1 MHPEPPHVDCARLQA
16 RRQAWERIH
25 GERARFANTHLR
37 DLFASDAARA
47 TRFRLEAGGWL
58 LDYSK
63 NLIDQG
69 VVDALLELATACD
82 LEKWRERLF
91 AGEPINHSE
100 GRAVLHMAL
109 RNLGSRTYEQNGRD
123 VMPEVREV
131 LRRMAAFAAALRDGT
146 LKGSSG
152 LPIRHIVNIG
162 IGGSDLGPLMVCEA
176 LKAYSDRRL
185 TTHFVS
191 NVDPSHLAETVRG
204 LNPDQT
210 LFIVVSKTFTTQ
222 ETMANAVS
230 ARQWLTAALGE
241 SAVSQHFCA
250 VSTNLPAVA
259 SFGIS
264 PERIFGFWD
273 WVGGRYSLCSAV
285 GLSIM
290 LSIGPENFHALLSGF
305 HTIDEHFL
313 SAPLSRNLP
322 VIMALMRVWYLECW
336 PVQSHAVLPYDQY
349 LHRFPAYLQQ
359 ADMESLG
366 KSVDRQGQPLT
377 RKSGAV
383 LWGEPGT
390 NGQHAFFQLLH
401 QGTHLVPC
409 DFIAFA
415 ESLNPRGDHQGQLL
429 ANCLA
434 QMEALAFGK
443 TEAQLVAEG
452 CPAAL
457 VPYRSFAGNRPSS
470 ALLARRLSP
479 HSLGALIALYEHS
492 IFVQSVVWDINAFDQ
507 WGVELGKQCAAPIL
521 AELLGGLAVPHDSS
535 TEFLIYRLSHWT

>member
-1 MHPEPPHVDCARLQA
+1 MLPDRPNGSGA
-16 RRQAWERIH
+16 RQAAWDRLH
-25 GERARFANTHLR
+25 GERARFGNAHLR
-37 DLFASDAARA
+37 QLFAADARRA
-47 TRFRLEAGGWL
+47 ERFRLEVGGWL

-63 NLIDQG
+63 NLIDQD
-69 VVDALLELATACD
+69 VLEALLQLARVCEL
-82 LEKWRERLF
+82 ERWRERLF

-109 RNLGSRTYEQNGRD
+109 RNLGGIAYVQNGRD
-123 VMPEVREV
+123 VMPDVREV
-131 LRRMAAFAAALRDGT
+131 LRRMAALAAALQDGR

-185 TTHFVS
+185 STHFVS
-191 NVDPSHLAETVRG
+191 NVDPSHLAETLRG
-204 LNPDQT
+204 LNPAET

-222 ETMANAVS
+222 ETMANASS
-230 ARQWLTAALGE
+230 ARQWLTASLGE
-241 SAVSQHFCA
+241 EAVSLHFCA
-250 VSTNLPAVA
+250 VSTNLSGVA
-259 SFGIS
+259 SFGI
-264 PERIFGFWD
+264 PRERIFGFWD

-290 LSIGPENFHALLSGF
+290 LAIGPENFHALLAGF
-305 HTIDEHFL
+305 HAIDEHFRN
-313 SAPLSRNLP
+313 APLPQNLP
-322 VIMALMRVWYLECW
+322 VILALMRVWYVECW
-336 PVQSHAVLPYDQY
+336 QAQSHAVLPYDQY

-366 KSVDRQGQPLT
+366 KSVDRQGQPLAH
-377 RKSGAV
+377 KSGAV

-415 ESLNPRGDHQGQLL
+415 ESLNPRGDHHAHLL

-443 TEAQLVAEG
+443 SAEQLVAEG
-452 CPAAL
+452 CAAAL
-457 VPYRSFAGNRPSS
+457 VPYRSFAGNRPSN
-470 ALLARRLSP
+470 ALFARRLSP

-521 AELLGGLAVPHDSS
+521 AELLGGPAASHDSS
-535 TEFLIYRLSHWT
+535 TQFLIQRLSHWT